1 MGRQVSIRTAASC
14 CLEALLA
21 LELWHKSYYFN
32 KKRIAQYTNGL
43 QGSVKP
49 NPEALFV
56 LAGGLENEAVSTS
69 VSLPLN

>member
-1 MGRQVSIRTAASC
+1 MGMGRQVSIRTAASC

-56 LAGGLENEAVSTS
+56 LAGGSKTKPYRLLSRS
-69 VSLPLN
+69 P